1 MLSEFTA
8 LIWVRQTRGTRQ
20 FLAINLMGLC
30 LWLAHFG
37 IFLLTTFSSLPVYC
51 FRLSCGI
58 LKWLFLGGQTNL
70 GWRNTWSPK
79 AQRRSRKICENFL
92 CSYYG
97 ITQSEVWCQNMP
109 QSASAVYH
117 RPASALSWTLRKHT
131 VFTGHC
137 RYSRNSLVR
146 DWYFEAATFILGKEV
161 RSENLIFLGNVF

>member
-70 GWRNTWSPK
+70 GWRNT
-79 AQRRSRKICENFL
+79 
-92 CSYYG
+92 
-97 ITQSEVWCQNMP
+97 
-109 QSASAVYH
+109 
-117 RPASALSWTLRKHT
+117 
-131 VFTGHC
+131 
-137 RYSRNSLVR
+137 
-146 DWYFEAATFILGKEV
+146 
-161 RSENLIFLGNVF
+161 